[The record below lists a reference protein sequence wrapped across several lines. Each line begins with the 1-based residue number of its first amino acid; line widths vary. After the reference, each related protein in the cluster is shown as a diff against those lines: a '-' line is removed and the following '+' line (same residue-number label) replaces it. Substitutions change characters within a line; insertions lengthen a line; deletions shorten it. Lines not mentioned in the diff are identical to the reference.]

1 MRYLYPVRGPR
12 ETWIN
17 KLVGTWAVLTGWLLL
32 GGILSAISIVTV
44 FTDSENLLHIY
55 SSSFLNFGV
64 LLISMQLVLKWFG
77 RPLLSLITFRAKF
90 DWRQYFFGFGLW
102 ISVLGLGT
110 YVSYTVAPQ
119 DFTFTFE
126 PEPFLLALVLLIIW
140 LPIQTGAEELLF
152 RGFIPQMFSTVIK
165 NPFVLLVISS
175 LMFSAPHLAN
185 PEAQSGIT
193 TAFFAYAIIG
203 ATFGV
208 GSFVTG
214 SLEIG
219 MGAHLANN
227 FFGLLLVGYANSA
240 IPGNAIWTLPP
251 ANLEQSLGAGI
262 FLLAIWYGLVRW
274 LWPKVR
280 KSADALEPD
289 ANPS

>member
-1 MRYLYPVRGPR
+1 MRYLYPERGAR

-17 KLVGTWAVLTGWLLL
+17 KIAGTWAVLVGWMVI
-32 GGILSAISIVTV
+32 GGIVTAISIATV
-44 FTDSENLLHIY
+44 FFDSENIVHLY
-55 SSSFLNFGV
+55 SSSFLNFAV
-64 LLISMQLVLKWFG
+64 LILSMQLVLKWFG
-77 RPLLSLITFRAKF
+77 RPLLSLITFRNKF
-90 DWRQYFFGFGLW
+90 DWRQYFFGFILW
-102 ISVLGLGT
+102 ISILSFSTFLGYL
-110 YVSYTVAPQ
+110 VAPQ
-119 DFTFTFE
+119 DFIFTFE
-126 PEPFLLALVLLIIW
+126 LMPFLLALALLVFW

-152 RGFIPQMFSTVIK
+152 RGFIPQMFSNIVK
-165 NPFVLLVISS
+165 NPVILLVISS
-175 LMFSAPHLAN
+175 LLFSAPHMLN

-251 ANLEQSLGAGI
+251 ANLDQSLVAGI
-262 FLLAIWYGLVRW
+262 VFLGIWYGLVRW

-280 KSADALEPD
+280 KSADALEPN
-289 ANPS
+289 ANPT